1 MLLNNNLVYRLG
13 IIINILLVIS
23 CTTTPIT
30 PQQTCS
36 VADPKLQGHYQ
47 GDCQNGKAQGLGK
60 AIGKDMYEGEF
71 VQGLPH
77 GKGTYTWADG
87 ERFVGSFDKGIP
99 QIPHSGCYVADPR
112 LRGRYQGA
120 CQNNKAH
127 GRGKATGIDTYE
139 GEFNNG
145 LTEGQGTYVWSNGD
159 RYIGQFKAGQAN
171 GRGVMKYVDGK
182 EEAGLWQNNEL
193 VN

>member
-1 MLLNNNLVYRLG
+1 MILKNNLVYRLG
-13 IIINILLVIS
+13 IIIIVLWVVS
-23 CTTTPIT
+23 CTTIPTT

-47 GDCQNGKAQGLGK
+47 GDCQNGKAHGSGI
-60 AIGKDMYEGEF
+60 AIGKDKYEGQF
-71 VQGLPH
+71 VQGLPQ

-99 QIPHSGCYVADPR
+99 QIPQSGCYVADPR

-120 CQNNKAH
+120 CQNGKAH
-127 GRGKATGIDTYE
+127 GRGKATGIDIYE

-145 LTEGQGTYVWSNGD
+145 LTQGQGTYVWANGD
-159 RYIGQFKAGQAN
+159 QYIGQFKAGQAN
-171 GRGVMKYVDGK
+171 GRGVIKYVDGK

>member
-1 MLLNNNLVYRLG
+1 MLLKNNLVYRLG
-13 IIINILLVIS
+13 IIIIILLIVS
-23 CTTTPIT
+23 CTTIPTT

-47 GDCQNGKAQGLGK
+47 GDCQNGKAHGSGM
-60 AIGKDMYEGEF
+60 AIGKDKYEGEF
-71 VQGLPH
+71 VQGLPQ

-87 ERFVGSFDKGIP
+87 ERFVGFFDKGIP
-99 QIPHSGCYVADPR
+99 QIPHSGCYVADLR

-120 CQNNKAH
+120 CQNGKAH

-139 GEFNNG
+139 GEFSNG
-145 LTEGQGTYVWSNGD
+145 LTQGQGTYIWSNGD